1 MLSANGTFCL
11 YRLQTVRG
19 VENPSSKWSV
29 FYRIARWLWVRRMG
43 LINPIHSLYLFTM
56 IVFLNGVFERM
67 SPAVVWMNVKDTG
80 YEVNISLNT
89 FASIQHMKEG
99 RLYTHLQIKEDAHT
113 LFGFVE
119 KSEREIFKMLLSV
132 SGIGASIAR
141 TMLSSLDPKQ
151 ITNAIASGDVIT
163 VQSIKGI
170 GSKTA
175 QRVILDLKDKVLKLY
190 DLDEVSMFQNNT
202 NRDEAL
208 SALEVLGFVRKASE
222 KLVEKI
228 IKESPDSSVEYIIK
242 QALKNL

>member
-1 MLSANGTFCL
+1 MIAHIQGKL
-11 YRLQTVRG
+11 
-19 VENPSSKWSV
+19 VEKTPTEV
-29 FYRIARWLWVRRMG
+29 VIDC
-43 LINPIHSLYLFTM
+43 
-56 IVFLNGVFERM
+56 NGV
-67 SPAVVWMNVKDTG
+67 G
-80 YEVNISLNT
+80 YHVNISLHT
-89 FASIQHMKEG
+89 FSLLPSTDFIK
-99 RLYTHLQIKEDAHT
+99 LFTHLQIKEDSHT

-141 TMLSSLDPKQ
+141 TMLSSLEPKQ
-151 ITNAIASGDVIT
+151 IIQAIAVADVVTI
-163 VQSIKGI
+163 QSIKGI

-208 SALEVLGFVRKASE
+208 SALEVLGFIRKSSE
-222 KLVEKI
+222 RVVDKI
-228 IKESPDSSVEYIIK
+228 VKEDPTASVESIIK

>member
-1 MLSANGTFCL
+1 MIAH
-11 YRLQTVRG
+11 LQGQLVEKTPTQVVIDCGG
-19 VENPSSKWSV
+19 V
-29 FYRIARWLWVRRMG
+29 
-43 LINPIHSLYLFTM
+43 
-56 IVFLNGVFERM
+56 
-67 SPAVVWMNVKDTG
+67 G
-80 YEVNISLNT
+80 YHVNISLHT
-89 FASIQHMKEG
+89 YSLLPSTDFIK
-99 RLYTHLQIKEDAHT
+99 LYTHLQIKEDAHT

-151 ITNAIASGDVIT
+151 ITNAIASGDVVTI
-163 VQSIKGI
+163 QSIKGI

-190 DLDEVSMFQNNT
+190 DLDEVSMSQNNT

-208 SALEVLGFVRKASE
+208 SALEVLGFVRKTSE
-222 KLVEKI
+222 RVVEKI
-228 IKESPDSSVEYIIK
+228 IKESPDGSVEYIIK

>member
-1 MLSANGTFCL
+1 MIAH
-11 YRLQTVRG
+11 LQGKLVEKTPTHVIIDCGG
-19 VENPSSKWSV
+19 V
-29 FYRIARWLWVRRMG
+29 
-43 LINPIHSLYLFTM
+43 
-56 IVFLNGVFERM
+56 
-67 SPAVVWMNVKDTG
+67 G
-80 YEVNISLNT
+80 YHVNISLHTYSLLPNT
-89 FASIQHMKEG
+89 DFIK
-99 RLYTHLQIKEDAHT
+99 LFTHLQIKEDSHT

-151 ITNAIASGDVIT
+151 ITNAIASGDVVTI
-163 VQSIKGI
+163 QSIKGI

-190 DLDEVSMFQNNT
+190 DLDEVSMSQSNT

-222 KLVEKI
+222 KIIEKI
-228 IKESPDSSVEYIIK
+228 VKEDPEASVETIIK
-242 QALKNL
+242 KALKNL